1 MIYFIVCI
9 EPHGNGRP
17 RCYREY
23 IREVEPIVRRF
34 GGKYIVRSDKIIS
47 LSERWKPERVIVI
60 QWDTREQMER
70 CFASEE
76 YQSIAGKREGQVDS
90 RAIIV
95 EE

>member
-9 EPHGNGRP
+9 EPHGNERP
-17 RCYREY
+17 QCYREY
-23 IREVEPIVRRF
+23 IREVEPIVKKF
-34 GGKYIVRSDKIIS
+34 GGRYIVRSDKITG
-47 LSERWKPERVIVI
+47 LSEQWKPDRVII
-60 QWDTREQMER
+60 IEWDSRERLEQ

-76 YQSIAGKREGQVDS
+76 YRSIAGKREGQVDS